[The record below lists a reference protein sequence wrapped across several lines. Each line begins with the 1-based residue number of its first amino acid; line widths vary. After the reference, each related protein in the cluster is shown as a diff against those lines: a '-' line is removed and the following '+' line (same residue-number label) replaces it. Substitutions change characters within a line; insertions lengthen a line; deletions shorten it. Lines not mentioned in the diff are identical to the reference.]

1 MPAGYGRMGEVTA
14 TARQAPVAPRA
25 GAGWVERI
33 VRSPGR
39 FCAATLAIT
48 TLGLL
53 LDRYADLSQ
62 QTLLGLATW
71 FFLLVAFLYLT
82 PQERAQTTVVVVV
95 ATMAEVLGSVIWG
108 IYDYRL
114 GNLPLF
120 VPPGHALVYLT
131 GLRFSQTAW
140 VREHRRLF
148 IGLVVAAIA
157 SWAILGLILLGR
169 SDVAGAVGAAVLLLF
184 LWRGR
189 APLVYAGVF
198 VAVAYLEIYGTL
210 LGTWRWAEHI
220 PLLAVPDGNPPSGAA
235 SGYVL
240 FDIAA
245 LSLAPAVLAAAAAAR
260 RTRPIAWIERVMGR
274 FGRPPPASGQDL
286 PLTDQ
291 S

>member
-1 MPAGYGRMGEVTA
+1 MGEVTA
-14 TARQAPVAPRA
+14 TATQAPVAPRA

-120 VPPGHALVYLT
+120 VPPGHGLVYLT
-131 GLRFSQTAW
+131 GLRLSQTAW

-148 IGLVVAAIA
+148 VGLVVAAIA
-157 SWAILGLILLGR
+157 SWAILGLVLLGR

-198 VAVAYLEIYGTL
+198 VAV
-210 LGTWRWAEHI
+210 
-220 PLLAVPDGNPPSGAA
+220 VPDGNPPSGAA

-274 FGRPPPASGQDL
+274 FGRPPPALGQDL